1 MQIKKEIKT
10 KDKRVAKTPLGG
22 VQTDNKSEVWECVLY
37 LRGKRI
43 ELLKLAHWASAGKGI
58 SWSIS
63 KIRPENTA
71 TTMLQLQYKFRGE
84 WGNFYREYAKKRW
97 QPVRGRDINGQIENS
112 KSIRLVRAT
121 LSRI

>member
-1 MQIKKEIKT
+1 MQT
-10 KDKRVAKTPLGG
+10 KNKCSSKASLGR
-22 VQTDNKSEVWECVLY
+22 VQTDNQGEVWECVLY
-37 LRGKRI
+37 LRGKRL
-43 ELLKLAHWASAGKGI
+43 ELLKLAHWASVGKGI

-97 QPVRGRDINGQIENS
+97 QPVRGQDINGQIENS
-112 KSIRLVRAT
+112 KSIRLVRAIIH
-121 LSRI
+121 RI